1 MVFLGVLIKLQN
13 EFDSRCSHGN
23 IMKYRTYDVL
33 KNRHT
38 GDIIR
43 LLPEIHLNGSSG
55 VFNVHPTGYV
65 NVGDCSPE
73 HWEKISLFRWY
84 LICIPWIIKQFCY
97 RYQYNVDKYWGMVD
111 IMSPSD
117 YWKTHNQ
124 YKEIW
129 EPVQLYGYLNTEKK
143 VKVVDLPNWREVL
156 YNKDFEQPLA
166 NWLIRRLK
174 HLKFGSV

>member
-73 HWEKISLFRWY
+73 HWEKISLFKWY
-84 LICIPWIIKQFCY
+84 LVCIPWIIKQFCL
-97 RYQYNVDKYWGMVD
+97 RHEYNVNKYWGMVD
-111 IMSPSD
+111 PMSPTD
-117 YWKTHNQ
+117 YWKSH
-124 YKEIW
+124 KE
-129 EPVQLYGYLNTEKK
+129 P
-143 VKVVDLPNWREVL
+143 PFWREFH
-156 YNKDFEQPLA
+156 YNKNFEQPLG

-174 HLKFGSV
+174 HLRFGSV